1 MEVLNILAPP
11 FHAKKERREKER
23 KSIFRSRFIVKFR
36 IANLLSLSKVNLE
49 SILTLFFSIRLQSP
63 RNGEDLS
70 DGEQELE
77 TGIRESSPEGSVT
90 GQVRVKV
97 KKTPFN

>member
-1 MEVLNILAPP
+1 MGIH
-11 FHAKKERREKER
+11 FH
-23 KSIFRSRFIVKFR
+23 IFLRS
-36 IANLLSLSKVNLE
+36 
-49 SILTLFFSIRLQSP
+49 QSP

-97 KKTPFN
+97 KTQTDVVYNNIFHCITTVITLQQIIFY

>member
-1 MEVLNILAPP
+1 MNLKFNI
-11 FHAKKERREKER
+11 F
-23 KSIFRSRFIVKFR
+23 FRS
-36 IANLLSLSKVNLE
+36 
-49 SILTLFFSIRLQSP
+49 QSP

-97 KKTPFN
+97 SYTILSMKTWFSYLKHANFVL